1 MGTHQTTSLG
11 GVPVS
16 PYGRYHVRP
25 KLSYSIQD
33 LRKKWFFYFLNPL
46 NPPYQGDFKEKCVS
60 PTMVVWVVLL
70 GCHLTL
76 YPLPGAFC
84 QEGTGASDI
93 TARIRAYKTELA
105 ADGAQNEVRLKL
117 AKVYLQ
123 IEAYAEA
130 VDAYQQVIAAAPN
143 SVPGTTVTASDS
155 DIPAAYYGLGLAYT
169 GLEQFEDAIAA
180 YQRAIVYAPD
190 WAYIHAALGSAY
202 ASTHRYAEALD
213 AYKAAVALDSDDEMI
228 HHQIGNVYS
237 KRGDHAA
244 ATQHQRR
251 AIAIAPQFG
260 AAHYQLGL
268 LYAHEK
274 RWTDAIGA
282 YRTAYQNDPA
292 LIEALYNLAQ
302 AYLRAGDAVA
312 AREQMALFQ
321 ERKTALTPLHQLRGA
336 LQRTRGRTER
346 AQVLVNIGRFYLKDG
361 HYEKAVSAYQKAIGM
376 DPQSVAAY
384 NGIGVAYT
392 KLEKYEAAIAAQ
404 QRALELQPDFAKAHA
419 GIGLAYFMQNK
430 MGLALKHYQQAITL
444 DSQFLEAHLKIAM
457 ILLNQKRYMEA
468 TDAYLTVISL
478 KPDDAEAYHNL
489 GLCYAYQAK
498 AEGDARQ
505 KQHQDLTAAAL
516 TALEKAV
523 DLSLSGLSLSGLSLS
538 GAGDLEPTERLSVHP
553 PFLTETYY
561 LIGDLQAVQ
570 GDFGAAEKAYLS
582 SGLPKA
588 YHALAQLSA
597 KVASGD
603 KSDTQRGLETARRYA
618 QEAIRLDPNVAS
630 YYNTLALIDF
640 RRGDY
645 RQAEQAIRKALALE
659 PKNRNYQQGLKQI
672 SGKLAV
678 D

>member
-1 MGTHQTTSLG
+1 M
-11 GVPVS
+11 
-16 PYGRYHVRP
+16 RP
-25 KLSYSIQD
+25 KLSY
-33 LRKKWFFYFLNPL
+33 Y
-46 NPPYQGDFKEKCVS
+46 
-60 PTMVVWVVLL
+60 TVVWVALL

-76 YPLPGAFC
+76 YQLPDAFC
-84 QEGTGASDI
+84 QEVTGTSDI
-93 TARIRAYKTELA
+93 TAQIRAYRTQLA
-105 ADGAQNEVRLKL
+105 ADGTQNEVRLKL

-130 VDAYQQVIAAAPN
+130 VDEYQQVIAATAP
-143 SVPGTTVTASDS
+143 SGVPGTTVTSSDS

-169 GLEQFEDAIAA
+169 GLEKFEDAVAA
-180 YQRAIVYAPD
+180 YQRAIAYAPD
-190 WAYIHAALGSAY
+190 WAYTHAALGSAY

-213 AYKAAVALDSDDEMI
+213 AYKVAVALDSDDEMI

-237 KRGDHAA
+237 KRGERAA
-244 ATQHQRR
+244 AIRHQLR
-251 AIAIAPQFG
+251 AIAIAPQFA

-274 RWTDAIGA
+274 RWTDAISA

-292 LIEALYNLAQ
+292 LVEALYNLAQ
-302 AYLRAGDAVA
+302 AYLRAGDAAA

-321 ERKTALTPLHQLRGA
+321 ERKAVLTPLHQLRGA
-336 LQRTRGRTER
+336 LQRTQGATER
-346 AQVLVNIGRFYLKDG
+346 AQVLVNIGRLYLKDG
-361 HYEKAVSAYQKAIGM
+361 HYEKAVWEYQKALGM

-392 KLEKYEAAIAAQ
+392 MLEKYDEAVAAQ
-404 QRALELQPDFAKAHA
+404 QKALELQPDFAKAHA
-419 GIGLAYFMQNK
+419 GIGLAYFRQNK
-430 MGLALKHYQQAITL
+430 TELSLKHYRQAVTL
-444 DSQFLEAHLKIAM
+444 DPQFLEAHLKIAT
-457 ILLNQKRYMEA
+457 ILLNQKRYAEA
-468 TDAYLTVISL
+468 TDAYLTIISL

-489 GLCYAYQAK
+489 GLCYAYLAK
-498 AEGDARQ
+498 AEGDIRQ
-505 KQHQDLTAAAL
+505 EPDQDLTTAAL

-523 DLSLSGLSLSGLSLS
+523 NLSVS
-538 GAGDLEPTERLSVHP
+538 ATGDLQPAGRSSVQP

-561 LIGDLQAVQ
+561 LIGELQAGQ

-603 KSDTQRGLETARRYA
+603 KADPKSGLETARRYA
-618 QEAIRLDPNVAS
+618 QKAIHLDPNVAS

-672 SGKLAV
+672 AGKLAA

>member
-1 MGTHQTTSLG
+1 
-11 GVPVS
+11 
-16 PYGRYHVRP
+16 VRP
-25 KLSYSIQD
+25 KLSYS
-33 LRKKWFFYFLNPL
+33 
-46 NPPYQGDFKEKCVS
+46 
-60 PTMVVWVVLL
+60 TVVWVVLL
-70 GCHLTL
+70 GCRLTL
-76 YPLPGAFC
+76 YPLPDAFC

-93 TARIRAYKTELA
+93 IVQIRAYKTQLA
-105 ADGAQNEVRLKL
+105 ADGTQNEVRLKL

-123 IEAYAEA
+123 IEAYTEA
-130 VDAYQQVIAAAPN
+130 VDEYQQVIAATGSN
-143 SVPGTTVTASDS
+143 GVPGATSTTPDS

-169 GLEQFEDAIAA
+169 GLEKFEDAVAA
-180 YQRAIVYAPD
+180 YQRAIAYAPD
-190 WAYIHAALGSAY
+190 WAYTHAALGSAY

-213 AYKAAVALDSDDEMI
+213 AYKVAVALDSDDEMI

-237 KRGDHAA
+237 KRGEHGA
-244 ATQHQRR
+244 ATRHQRR
-251 AIAIAPQFG
+251 AIAIAPQFA

-274 RWTDAIGA
+274 RWTDAISA

-302 AYLRAGDAVA
+302 AYLRAGDAAA

-321 ERKTALTPLHQLRGA
+321 ERKASLTPLHQLRGA
-336 LQRTRGRTER
+336 LQRTQGATER

-361 HYEKAVSAYQKAIGM
+361 HYEKAVSEYQKAIGM

-384 NGIGVAYT
+384 NGIGAAYT
-392 KLEKYEAAIAAQ
+392 MLEAYDEAIAAQ
-404 QRALELQPDFAKAHA
+404 QKALELQPDFAKAHA
-419 GIGLAYFMQNK
+419 GIGLAYFRQNK
-430 MGLALKHYQQAITL
+430 TELALKHYRQAVTL
-444 DSQFLEAHLKIAM
+444 APQFLEAHLKIAM
-457 ILLNQKRYMEA
+457 LLLNQKRHAEA
-468 TDAYLTVISL
+468 ADAYLTIISL

-489 GLCYAYQAK
+489 GLCYAYLAK
-498 AEGDARQ
+498 AEGDTDQ
-505 KQHQDLTAAAL
+505 QPDQDLTAAAL

-523 DLSLSGLSLSGLSLS
+523 DLSVS
-538 GAGDLEPTERLSVHP
+538 ATGDLQPIQP

-561 LIGDLQAVQ
+561 LIGELRAGQ
-570 GDFGAAEKAYLS
+570 GDLDAAEKAYLL

-597 KVASGD
+597 KVASGE
-603 KSDTQRGLETARRYA
+603 KADTKRGLETARRYA
-618 QEAIRLDPNVAS
+618 QEAIHLDPNVAS

-672 SGKLAV
+672 SGKLAA

>member
-1 MGTHQTTSLG
+1 M
-11 GVPVS
+11 
-16 PYGRYHVRP
+16 RP
-25 KLSYSIQD
+25 KLSY
-33 LRKKWFFYFLNPL
+33 Y
-46 NPPYQGDFKEKCVS
+46 
-60 PTMVVWVVLL
+60 TVVWVALL

-76 YPLPGAFC
+76 YQLPDAFC
-84 QEGTGASDI
+84 QEVTGTSDI
-93 TARIRAYKTELA
+93 TAQIRAYRTQLA
-105 ADGAQNEVRLKL
+105 ADGTQNEVRLKL

-130 VDAYQQVIAAAPN
+130 VDEYQQVIAATAP
-143 SVPGTTVTASDS
+143 SGVPGTTVTSSDS

-169 GLEQFEDAIAA
+169 GLEKFEDAVAA
-180 YQRAIVYAPD
+180 YQRAIAYAPD
-190 WAYIHAALGSAY
+190 WAYTHAALGSAY

-213 AYKAAVALDSDDEMI
+213 AYKVAVALDSDDEMI

-237 KRGDHAA
+237 KRGERAA
-244 ATQHQRR
+244 AIRHQLR
-251 AIAIAPQFG
+251 AIAIAPQFA

-274 RWTDAIGA
+274 RWTDAISA

-292 LIEALYNLAQ
+292 LVEALYNLAQ
-302 AYLRAGDAVA
+302 AYLRAGDAAA

-321 ERKTALTPLHQLRGA
+321 ERKAVLTPLHQLRGA
-336 LQRTRGRTER
+336 LQRTQGATER
-346 AQVLVNIGRFYLKDG
+346 AQVLVNIGRLYLKDG
-361 HYEKAVSAYQKAIGM
+361 HYEKAVWEYQKALGM

-392 KLEKYEAAIAAQ
+392 MLEKYDEAVAAQ
-404 QRALELQPDFAKAHA
+404 QKALELQPDFAKAHA
-419 GIGLAYFMQNK
+419 GIGLAYFRQNK
-430 MGLALKHYQQAITL
+430 TELSLKHYRQAVTL
-444 DSQFLEAHLKIAM
+444 DPQFLEAHLKIAM
-457 ILLNQKRYMEA
+457 ILLNQKRYAEA
-468 TDAYLTVISL
+468 TDAYLTIISL

-489 GLCYAYQAK
+489 GLCYAYLAK
-498 AEGDARQ
+498 AEGDIRQ
-505 KQHQDLTAAAL
+505 EPDQDLTTAAL
-516 TALEKAV
+516 TAFEKAV
-523 DLSLSGLSLSGLSLS
+523 NLSL
-538 GAGDLEPTERLSVHP
+538 ATTGDLQPAERLPVQS

-561 LIGDLQAVQ
+561 LIGELQAGQ
-570 GDFGAAEKAYLS
+570 GDFGASEKAYLS

-603 KSDTQRGLETARRYA
+603 KADPKSGLETARRYA
-618 QEAIRLDPNVAS
+618 QKAIHLDPNVAS

-672 SGKLAV
+672 SGKLAA

>member
-1 MGTHQTTSLG
+1 M
-11 GVPVS
+11 
-16 PYGRYHVRP
+16 RP
-25 KLSYSIQD
+25 KLSYSTVI
-33 LRKKWFFYFLNPL
+33 
-46 NPPYQGDFKEKCVS
+46 
-60 PTMVVWVVLL
+60 WVVLL

-76 YPLPGAFC
+76 YQLPDAFC
-84 QEGTGASDI
+84 QEGTGTSDI
-93 TARIRAYKTELA
+93 IAQIRAYKTQLA
-105 ADGAQNEVRLKL
+105 ADGTQNEVRLKL

-130 VDAYQQVIAAAPN
+130 VDEYQQVIAAAAPN
-143 SVPGTTVTASDS
+143 EIPGTTATTPDS

-169 GLEQFEDAIAA
+169 GLEKFEDAIAA
-180 YQRAIVYAPD
+180 YQRAIAYTPD
-190 WAYIHAALGSAY
+190 WAYTHAALGSAY

-213 AYKAAVALDSDDEMI
+213 AYKVAVALDSDDEMI

-237 KRGDHAA
+237 KRGEHGA
-244 ATQHQRR
+244 ATRHQLR
-251 AIAIAPQFG
+251 AIAIAPQFA

-268 LYAHEK
+268 LYAHQK
-274 RWTDAIGA
+274 RWTDAISA

-292 LIEALYNLAQ
+292 LVEALYNLAQ
-302 AYLRAGDAVA
+302 AYLRAGDAAA

-321 ERKTALTPLHQLRGA
+321 ERKAALTPLHQLRGA
-336 LQRTRGRTER
+336 LQRTQGATER

-361 HYEKAVSAYQKAIGM
+361 HYEKAVSEYQKAIGM

-392 KLEKYEAAIAAQ
+392 MLEAYDEAVAAQ
-404 QRALELQPDFAKAHA
+404 QKALELQPDFAKAYA
-419 GIGLAYFMQNK
+419 GIGLAYFRQNK
-430 MGLALKHYQQAITL
+430 TDLSLKYYRRAVTL
-444 DSQFLEAHLKIAM
+444 DPQFLEAHLKVAM
-457 ILLNQKRYMEA
+457 ILLNQQRYAEA
-468 TDAYLTVISL
+468 IDAYLTIISL

-489 GLCYAYQAK
+489 GLCYAYLAK
-498 AEGDARQ
+498 AEGDTGQ
-505 KQHQDLTAAAL
+505 QPDQDLTTAAL

-523 DLSLSGLSLSGLSLS
+523 NLSVS
-538 GAGDLEPTERLSVHP
+538 ATGDLQPIQA

-561 LIGDLQAVQ
+561 LIGELQAGQ
-570 GDFGAAEKAYLS
+570 GDFNAAEKAYLS

-603 KSDTQRGLETARRYA
+603 KADTKGGLETARRYA
-618 QEAIRLDPNVAS
+618 QKAIHLDPNVAS

-645 RQAEQAIRKALALE
+645 RQAERAIRKALALE

-672 SGKLAV
+672 SGKLAA